1 MPRSVFSEPYG
12 VLLRVLIDARKKAG
26 LRQTDLADRLGKPQ
40 SFVSKIERGE
50 RRLDLVEFL
59 IVVRS
64 IGADETTLIHAIATS
79 LPENA
84 AL

>member
-12 VLLRVLIDARKKAG
+12 VLLRVLIDARQKAG

-59 IVVRS
+59 IVVRA
-64 IGADETTLIHAIATS
+64 IGADETTLIHAIAKS